1 MDRNKLTVIKG
12 EKDENSSPSLEN
24 RPIPKCKFCSQPM
37 IAGEKDTY
45 YCTCK
50 NYLSYLR
57 LLEQMQ
63 KLEETYKTNMA
74 TYQSIAQ
81 KLLQDSDYYKK
92 VIALTRKRQEKEKE
106 EKNNPK
112 KPVKVIN
119 FTEINNNKNKIK
131 AEDDD
136 ILGYY
141 WFPPIN

>member
-1 MDRNKLTVIKG
+1 MDRNNLTVIKG
-12 EKDENSSPSLEN
+12 GKDENSSPSLEN

-92 VIALTRKRQEKEKE
+92 VIALTRKRQEKE

-119 FTEINNNKNKIK
+119 FAEINNNKNKIK
-131 AEDDD
+131 AEDND

>member
-1 MDRNKLTVIKG
+1 MDRNNFTVIKG
-12 EKDENSSPSLEN
+12 GKDENSSPSLEN

-63 KLEETYKTNMA
+63 KLEETYKTNMT
-74 TYQSIAQ
+74 TYQSIAR

-92 VIALTRKRQEKEKE
+92 VIGLTRKRQEKEKE
-106 EKNNPK
+106 EKNNLK
-112 KPVKVIN
+112 KVKVID
-119 FTEINNNKNKIK
+119 FTEINNNKNKTK

>member
-1 MDRNKLTVIKG
+1 MDRNNLTVIKG
-12 EKDENSSPSLEN
+12 GKDENSSPSLEN

-37 IAGEKDTY
+37 IAGKKDTY

>member
-1 MDRNKLTVIKG
+1 MDKNNLIVIKG
-12 EKDENSSPSLEN
+12 GKDENFSPSLEN
-24 RPIPKCKFCSQPM
+24 RPVPKCKFCSQPM

-50 NYLSYLR
+50 KYVSYLG

-63 KLEETYKTNMA
+63 KLEEAYKNNMA

-92 VIALTRKRQEKEKE
+92 VIALTRKRQEEKE
-106 EKNNPK
+106 EKSNPK

-119 FTEINNNKNKIK
+119 FTEINNNKNKAK

>member
-1 MDRNKLTVIKG
+1 MDRNNLTVIKG
-12 EKDENSSPSLEN
+12 GKDENSSPSLEN

-74 TYQSIAQ
+74 TYQSIAR

-92 VIALTRKRQEKEKE
+92 VIGLTRKRQEKEKE
-106 EKNNPK
+106 EKNNLK
-112 KPVKVIN
+112 KVKVID
-119 FTEINNNKNKIK
+119 FTEINNNKNKTK
-131 AEDDD
+131 AENDD

>member
-1 MDRNKLTVIKG
+1 MDKNNLVVIKG
-12 EKDENSSPSLEN
+12 GKDENSSPSLEN
-24 RPIPKCKFCSQPM
+24 RPVPKCKFCSQSM

-50 NYLSYLR
+50 KYVSYLG

-63 KLEETYKTNMA
+63 KLEEAYKNNMA

-92 VIALTRKRQEKEKE
+92 VIALTRKRQEEEKE
-106 EKNNPK
+106 EKSNLK

-119 FTEINNNKNKIK
+119 FTEINNNKNKAK

>member
-1 MDRNKLTVIKG
+1 MDRNNLTVIKG
-12 EKDENSSPSLEN
+12 GKDENSSPSLEN

-63 KLEETYKTNMA
+63 KLEEAYKTNMA

-81 KLLQDSDYYKK
+81 KLL
-92 VIALTRKRQEKEKE
+92 
-106 EKNNPK
+106 
-112 KPVKVIN
+112 
-119 FTEINNNKNKIK
+119 
-131 AEDDD
+131 
-136 ILGYY
+136 
-141 WFPPIN
+141 

>member
-1 MDRNKLTVIKG
+1 
-12 EKDENSSPSLEN
+12 
-24 RPIPKCKFCSQPM
+24 
-37 IAGEKDTY
+37 
-45 YCTCK
+45 
-50 NYLSYLR
+50 
-57 LLEQMQ
+57 
-63 KLEETYKTNMA
+63 MA

-92 VIALTRKRQEKEKE
+92 VIALTRKRQEE

-112 KPVKVIN
+112 KSVKVIN

-131 AEDDD
+131 AENDD

>member
-1 MDRNKLTVIKG
+1 MDKNNLIVIKG
-12 EKDENSSPSLEN
+12 GKDENSSPSLEN

-50 NYLSYLR
+50 KYVSYLG

-63 KLEETYKTNMA
+63 KLEEAYKNNMA

-92 VIALTRKRQEKEKE
+92 VIALTRKRQEEKE
-106 EKNNPK
+106 EKSNPK

-119 FTEINNNKNKIK
+119 FTEINNNKNKAK

>member
-1 MDRNKLTVIKG
+1 MDRNNLTVIKEG
-12 EKDENSSPSLEN
+12 KDENSSPSLEN

-74 TYQSIAQ
+74 AYQSIAQ

-92 VIALTRKRQEKEKE
+92 VIALTRKRQEEEKE
-106 EKNNPK
+106 EKR
-112 KPVKVIN
+112 
-119 FTEINNNKNKIK
+119 
-131 AEDDD
+131 
-136 ILGYY
+136 G
-141 WFPPIN
+141 